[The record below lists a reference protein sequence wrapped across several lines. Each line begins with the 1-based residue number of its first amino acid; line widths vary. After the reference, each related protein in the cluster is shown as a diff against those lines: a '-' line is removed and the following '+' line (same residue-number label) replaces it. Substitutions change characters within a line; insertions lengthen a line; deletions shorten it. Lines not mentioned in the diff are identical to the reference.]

1 MRERITFIHGAE
13 DAFDP
18 HQLTVDN
25 KAVEVK
31 SLQAA
36 RERRLTFSLSELP
49 QEVLYSN
56 ILQWR

>member
-18 HQLTVDN
+18 QQLTVDN

-36 RERRLTFSLSELP
+36 REHRLTFGLSELP
-49 QEVLYSN
+49 QEVLYGDT
-56 ILQWR
+56 LDWR